1 MWDGGTV
8 ERDQQS
14 IRDPADWRGLAACW
28 PRALLEVGRGEALA
42 RWWRSSQ
49 ARAQSAGE
57 PPIPRCAP
65 SAPLLEVLAGARR
78 ARQLQR
84 GLEGAEAALDSEEA
98 GLRRAA
104 ATRPGEAGR
113 RISRLLVVSAD
124 GSPRFY
130 RGIERL
136 CERHGTRLEAV
147 LLECDALELGESVF
161 GAGRRA
167 QAVLLTHKEAVA
179 RFLATLDEAC
189 GQGGQDPS

>member
-1 MWDGGTV
+1 M
-8 ERDQQS
+8 EREQRGIQ
-14 IRDPADWRGLAACW
+14 DPEDWQGLAACW
-28 PRALLEVGRGEALA
+28 PRALLEAGRGEGLA

-49 ARAQSAGE
+49 ARARAAGE
-57 PPIPRCAP
+57 AAIPRCAP
-65 SAPLLEVLAGARR
+65 SAPLLDALAGARR

-130 RGIERL
+130 RGVERL

-147 LLECDALELGESVF
+147 LLECDASQLGESVF

-179 RFLATLDEAC
+179 RFLAALDEAC
-189 GQGGQDPS
+189 REGGEDPG